1 MKIAIIGSHGTFK
14 ATLTYFLAGVLKS
27 RARTVGLVSEVAGS
41 CPYLKQGKGDF
52 LAQNWIMLTQVQ
64 REREKQDLNEYVV
77 CDRSIVDNFIYTLDL
92 YGSAGIP
99 APEWMEPFTL
109 SHAKSYNF
117 IFKTPLT
124 RIGLVQDGIRNT
136 EYEWQEKID
145 KMLLKFLREKD
156 IKYYSLPTVPTD
168 KKEDIIDY
176 AMRQA
181 QYMAR
186 KIIDM
191 DVQTNLI

>member
-14 ATLTYFLAGVLKS
+14 TTLTYFLAGVLKS
-27 RARTVGLVSEVAGS
+27 RARTVGIVSEVAGS
-41 CPYLKQGKGDF
+41 CPYLKHGKGDF

-64 REREKQDLNEYVV
+64 KEREKQDQNEYVV
-77 CDRSIVDNFIYTLDL
+77 CDRAIVDNFIYTLDL
-92 YGSAGIP
+92 YQSSNTP
-99 APEWMEPFTL
+99 LPEWMEPFTL
-109 SHAKSYNF
+109 EHLNSYNF

-145 KMLLKFLREKD
+145 KLLLKFLREKN
-156 IKYYSLPTVPTD
+156 IKYYSLPSVPSD

-181 QYMAR
+181 MFMAR
-186 KIIDM
+186 KITDM
-191 DVQTNLI
+191 DIQTKIA